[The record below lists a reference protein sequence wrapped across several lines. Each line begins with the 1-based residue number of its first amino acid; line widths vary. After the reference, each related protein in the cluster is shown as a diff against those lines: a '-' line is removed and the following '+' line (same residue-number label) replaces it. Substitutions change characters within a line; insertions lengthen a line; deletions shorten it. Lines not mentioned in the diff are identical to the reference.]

1 MEDGEEEDGGRFQ
14 KGRGQ
19 MNHVDQKEDIYNK

>member
-1 MEDGEEEDGGRFQ
+1 MVRRRTEGGRFQ